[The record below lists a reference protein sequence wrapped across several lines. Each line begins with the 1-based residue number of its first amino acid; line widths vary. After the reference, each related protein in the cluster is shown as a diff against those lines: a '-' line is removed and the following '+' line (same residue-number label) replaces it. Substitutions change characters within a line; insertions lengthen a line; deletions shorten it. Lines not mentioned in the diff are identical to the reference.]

1 MKLAVSIIALAFVGV
16 TSAHAQDIEAGRK
29 VFNKCIACHS
39 VGPGA
44 KNKIGPELNGLIGR
58 TAGSAPGYSYSDGNK
73 QSGITWTEEEFA
85 KYIRDPQG
93 TVKGTK
99 MAFAGLKND
108 QDIKDVTAFLK
119 SFDKDGGS
127 K

>member
-44 KNKIGPELNGLIGR
+44 KNKIGPELTGLIGR
-58 TAGSAPGYSYSDGNK
+58 TAGSAPGYSYYDGNK

>member
-16 TSAHAQDIEAGRK
+16 TSAHAQAIEAGRK

>member
-1 MKLAVSIIALAFVGV
+1 MKLTVSIIALAFIGV
-16 TSAHAQDIEAGRK
+16 TSVHAQDIEAGRK
-29 VFNKCIACHS
+29 VFNKCTACHS
-39 VGPGA
+39 IGPGA

-58 TAGSAPGYSYSDGNK
+58 KAGSVPGYSYSDANK

-108 QDIKDVTAFLK
+108 QDVKDVTAFLK

>member
-1 MKLAVSIIALAFVGV
+1 MI
-16 TSAHAQDIEAGRK
+16 GRK
-29 VFNKCIACHS
+29 
-39 VGPGA
+39 
-44 KNKIGPELNGLIGR
+44 
-58 TAGSAPGYSYSDGNK
+58 AGSVPGYSYSDANK

-108 QDIKDVTAFLK
+108 QDVKDVTAFLK

>member
-1 MKLAVSIIALAFVGV
+1 MKLTASIFALSFIGI
-16 TSAHAQDIEAGRK
+16 TSAHAQDVDAGRR

-58 TAGSAPGYSYSDGNK
+58 RAGSVPGFSYSDANK
-73 QSGITWTEEEFA
+73 QSGITWTEDEFA

-108 QDIKDVTAFLK
+108 QEIKDVTAFLK
-119 SFDKDGGS
+119 SFDKDGNQ